1 MNDVYSVNKAM
12 GSAFLTLFLLIFL
25 YFDYLNEILRVL
37 NYQGL
42 SSCFAFKAQKK
53 PAVDHSR
60 VFEVE
65 VGSRLR
71 PRTLCRGCA
80 AVLVS

>member
-1 MNDVYSVNKAM
+1 M

-42 SSCFAFKAQKK
+42 PSCFAFQAQKTLLWITAGFLK
-53 PAVDHSR
+53 LQFR
-60 VFEVE
+60 V
-65 VGSRLR
+65 
-71 PRTLCRGCA
+71 
-80 AVLVS
+80 